1 MPVDNIT
8 MIICALLLLLAAVTP
23 FVNPFF
29 RKPEEK
35 SGNGCDREGLPPL
48 SVVIYARDN
57 ARELKANLPS
67 LLSQA
72 YPPGFEVIV
81 VVDDKT
87 EHETT
92 AVLEQYGMHPN
103 LYKTFLPKSSRYMSR
118 RKLAITIGVKAAKN
132 EWIVLTDA
140 ECRPLSDKW
149 LATMAR
155 NCSEDIN
162 LVIGYSNYSA
172 EAKSYRRF
180 ERLRDEMYCM
190 RSAEKGTAW
199 RTAGNN
205 LMFRKSEFME
215 CRGFEGNLK
224 YLRGEYDFIVNKY
237 AKEGGTAVE
246 TSPEAWLEEVAPT
259 KKAWKN
265 RHLFYNE
272 NRRHL
277 ARSCRQTLLYAADMC
292 SMYINAAAIIAA
304 ALYSYVAGN
313 IVVAAA
319 ALVALVITVVLRTVI
334 AGRVA
339 ERFGAG
345 IGRNSIVFHEAALL
359 LNDIKY
365 GILYRLADKNDFTS
379 HKI

>member
-149 LATMAR
+149 LATMH
-155 NCSEDIN
+155 
-162 LVIGYSNYSA
+162 
-172 EAKSYRRF
+172 
-180 ERLRDEMYCM
+180 
-190 RSAEKGTAW
+190 GTAPK
-199 RTAGNN
+199 T
-205 LMFRKSEFME
+205 
-215 CRGFEGNLK
+215 
-224 YLRGEYDFIVNKY
+224 
-237 AKEGGTAVE
+237 
-246 TSPEAWLEEVAPT
+246 
-259 KKAWKN
+259 
-265 RHLFYNE
+265 
-272 NRRHL
+272 
-277 ARSCRQTLLYAADMC
+277 
-292 SMYINAAAIIAA
+292 
-304 ALYSYVAGN
+304 
-313 IVVAAA
+313 
-319 ALVALVITVVLRTVI
+319 
-334 AGRVA
+334 
-339 ERFGAG
+339 
-345 IGRNSIVFHEAALL
+345 
-359 LNDIKY
+359 
-365 GILYRLADKNDFTS
+365 
-379 HKI
+379 